1 MKRRRKSFFFWDK
14 RGTFET
20 FDYRLISVKKFAE
33 WVHGFWLYRIVAI
46 GWMGFLFWLSSRHTM
61 PAQNLFYGQDK
72 VEHALAYSVLGL
84 LFALSFKQRRN
95 GLSGRQVLT
104 VTLLALAY
112 GLFDET
118 HQYFVPGRNASLGD
132 LVADGMGGL
141 FAALFAW
148 KCLPRLRNR

>member
-1 MKRRRKSFFFWDK
+1 
-14 RGTFET
+14 
-20 FDYRLISVKKFAE
+20 
-33 WVHGFWLYRIVAI
+33 
-46 GWMGFLFWLSSRHTM
+46 M

-118 HQYFVPGRNASLGD
+118 HQYFVPGRDASLGD